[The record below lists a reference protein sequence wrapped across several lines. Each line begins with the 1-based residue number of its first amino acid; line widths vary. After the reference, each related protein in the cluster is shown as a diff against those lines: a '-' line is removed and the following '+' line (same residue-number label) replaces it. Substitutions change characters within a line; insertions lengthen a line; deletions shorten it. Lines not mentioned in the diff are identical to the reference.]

1 MLDKEKKEKSPDNS
15 LEEVFDPPIFVYTTE
30 QAIEDGILYN
40 AGRLGDKKVVLTTN
54 LIFTLEKEEIVSAL
68 VIGLEKIKAF
78 SQPDLAVYTVN
89 KKKVYVDDN
98 GETITL
104 MLPEDY

>member
-1 MLDKEKKEKSPDNS
+1 MLDKEKKEKTPDNS
-15 LEEVFDPPIFVYTTE
+15 LEEVFGPPISVYTAE
-30 QAIEDGILYN
+30 QAIEDGLFYD

-54 LIFTLEKEEIVSAL
+54 LIFSLEKEEIVSAL

-89 KKKVYVDDN
+89 GKKVYVDDS
-98 GETITL
+98 GLIITF

>member
-1 MLDKEKKEKSPDNS
+1 MLDKKKEKSPDNS
-15 LEEVFDPPIFVYTTE
+15 LEEVFGPPIFVYTTE

-40 AGRLGDKKVVLTTN
+40 AGRLGDRKVVLTTN
-54 LIFTLEKEEIVSAL
+54 LIFSLEKEEIVSAL

-89 KKKVYVDDN
+89 GKKVYADDN